1 MANQYEV
8 LFRLDAELERRF
20 STSFTGADEKMAMLA
35 KRSAELN
42 EAASK
47 IDGLLKLRRETGAL
61 FSDYSRQKAVVD
73 NLRSAMSRL
82 QEPSLQMQAALVQ
95 EERKLA
101 KVKSAF
107 DRQSEA
113 LRKANVAMAGF
124 GRSTTELTQKQ
135 AQLVQGTE
143 EANRALAKFNA
154 LSAKQAQLKSQQ
166 QAIGEAAV
174 QSAVAVATLGRAAV
188 NALSAPVRQAMDMQD
203 AMADINKVVDFE
215 DPKGLQ
221 KMQAT
226 LEKMSLEIPMSA
238 VGLAQIAAAAGQ
250 AGIAADELVP
260 FAEQAAK
267 MGVAFDITAEEAGN
281 MMAKWRSSM
290 GLTQAQ
296 ALELA
301 DATNA
306 LSNSNAAQAKQIGE
320 VLLRY
325 GALGK
330 VAGLTEKQTAAL
342 AATAIG
348 AGAEAE
354 VAATGINAFMRS
366 MVKGGGMTELQAT
379 AFSNIGFDP
388 TQLQK
393 DVQTNAPKAILD
405 VLEAIKAKVPKEL
418 QSQYLTAMFGEE
430 GARAMGPL
438 MVNTEV
444 LRKNF
449 EMVADSE
456 NYAGSMLKEFESR
469 VGTASNALTIAQNGF
484 AYITGAMGEPLLEPV
499 REFFLA
505 LGKGASVI
513 GGFMKENQGL
523 TTAVVTLG
531 LSVAGAA
538 LAFHAVRAAVLFTKM
553 PFIAAQSAVISV
565 QKALMTSTAAA
576 KAWSLACVG
585 ASKTVQLMTVGARGL
600 GAALSFA
607 MTNPTGAV
615 LAVQRALL
623 GLKASIV
630 SSTVATKAW
639 SLACAG
645 TSKAMALMAVGA
657 RGVGVALRFAM
668 ANPIGI
674 AISAV
679 SALVAAGVY
688 LYKNWD
694 AVKAKM
700 ASIGQAIGAAFAGL
714 VNFVKAPI
722 NSIIGMINQVIAAI
736 NSLGSFKVPDWVP
749 GIGGQ
754 QMGLSI
760 PQIPQLAAGGVA
772 TAPTMAMVG
781 EGAEPE
787 AIIPLSQLADMI
799 KPMPA
804 AAPASGTGGG
814 LTVNFSPV
822 INISGGEKDA
832 YEAVRRGLNEA
843 QRSFRREFERMLAED
858 ERLSYA

>member
-20 STSFTGADEKMAMLA
+20 STSFTGADEKMALLA

-107 DRQSEA
+107 DKQSEA
-113 LRKANVAMAGF
+113 LREANVAMAGF

-135 AQLVQGTE
+135 ALFAQGTE
-143 EANRALAKFNA
+143 EANRALARFNA
-154 LSAKQAQLKSQQ
+154 LSAKKDKLKLRQQ
-166 QAIGEAAV
+166 EIGDAAM
-174 QSAVAVATLGRAAV
+174 QSAVAITTLGRAAV

-366 MVKGGGMTELQAT
+366 MVKGGGMTDLQAA

-405 VLEAIKAKVPKEL
+405 VLEAIKVKVPKEL

-438 MVNTEV
+438 MVNTDV

-449 EMVADSE
+449 ELVANSE

-469 VGTASNALTIAQNGF
+469 VGTASNALTIAQNGL

-531 LSVAGAA
+531 LGVAGAA

-565 QKALMTSTAAA
+565 QKALMTSTVAA

-585 ASKTVQLMTVGARGL
+585 ASKTVQLMT
-600 GAALSFA
+600 
-607 MTNPTGAV
+607 
-615 LAVQRALL
+615 
-623 GLKASIV
+623 
-630 SSTVATKAW
+630 
-639 SLACAG
+639 
-645 TSKAMALMAVGA
+645 VGA

-700 ASIGQAIGAAFAGL
+700 SSIGQAIGAAFAGL

-832 YEAVRRGLNEA
+832 YEAVQRGLNEA

>member
-107 DRQSEA
+107 DKQSEA
-113 LRKANVAMAGF
+113 LREANVAMAGF

-135 AQLVQGTE
+135 ALFAQGTE
-143 EANRALAKFNA
+143 EANRALARFNA
-154 LSAKQAQLKSQQ
+154 LSAKKDKLKLRQQ
-166 QAIGEAAV
+166 EIGDAAM
-174 QSAVAVATLGRAAV
+174 QSAVAITTLGRAAV

-366 MVKGGGMTELQAT
+366 MVKGGGMTDLQAA

-405 VLEAIKAKVPKEL
+405 VLEAIKVKVPKEL

-438 MVNTEV
+438 MVNTDV

-449 EMVADSE
+449 ELVANSE

-469 VGTASNALTIAQNGF
+469 VGTASNALTIAQNGL

-531 LSVAGAA
+531 LGVAGAA

-565 QKALMTSTAAA
+565 QKALMTSTVAA

-585 ASKTVQLMTVGARGL
+585 ASKTVQLMT
-600 GAALSFA
+600 
-607 MTNPTGAV
+607 
-615 LAVQRALL
+615 
-623 GLKASIV
+623 
-630 SSTVATKAW
+630 
-639 SLACAG
+639 
-645 TSKAMALMAVGA
+645 VGA

-700 ASIGQAIGAAFAGL
+700 SSIGQAIGAAFAGL

-832 YEAVRRGLNEA
+832 YEAVQRGLNEA

>member
-107 DRQSEA
+107 DKQSEA
-113 LRKANVAMAGF
+113 LREANVAMAGF

-135 AQLVQGTE
+135 ALFAQGTE
-143 EANRALAKFNA
+143 EANRALARFNA
-154 LSAKQAQLKSQQ
+154 LSAKKDKLKLRQQ
-166 QAIGEAAV
+166 EIGDAAM
-174 QSAVAVATLGRAAV
+174 QSAVAITTLGRAAV

-366 MVKGGGMTELQAT
+366 MVKGGGMTDLQAA

-405 VLEAIKAKVPKEL
+405 VLEAIKVKVPKEL

-438 MVNTEV
+438 MVNTDV

-449 EMVADSE
+449 ELVANSE

-469 VGTASNALTIAQNGF
+469 VGTASNALTIAQNGL

-531 LSVAGAA
+531 LGVAGAA

-565 QKALMTSTAAA
+565 QKALMTSTVAA

-585 ASKTVQLMTVGARGL
+585 ASKTVQLMT
-600 GAALSFA
+600 
-607 MTNPTGAV
+607 
-615 LAVQRALL
+615 
-623 GLKASIV
+623 
-630 SSTVATKAW
+630 
-639 SLACAG
+639 
-645 TSKAMALMAVGA
+645 VGA

-700 ASIGQAIGAAFAGL
+700 SSIGQAIGAAFAGL

>member
-1 MANQYEV
+1 
-8 LFRLDAELERRF
+8 
-20 STSFTGADEKMAMLA
+20 MAMLS

-61 FSDYSRQKAVVD
+61 FSDFSRQKAVVE
-73 NLRSAMSRL
+73 NLRSAISRL
-82 QEPSLQMQAALVQ
+82 QEPSLQMQATLVQ

-101 KVKSAF
+101 KVKTAFEKHSA
-107 DRQSEA
+107 A
-113 LRKANVAMAGF
+113 LRKANVDMASF
-124 GRSTTELTQKQ
+124 GRSTANLTQKQ

-143 EANRALAKFNA
+143 EANRALARFNV
-154 LSAKQAQLKSQQ
+154 LSAKKDKLKLRQQ
-166 QAIGEAAV
+166 EIGDAAV
-174 QSAVAVATLGRAAV
+174 QSAVAITTMGRAAV
-188 NALSAPVRQAMDMQD
+188 NALAAPIRQAMDMQD
-203 AMADINKVVDFE
+203 AMADINKVVDFK
-215 DPKGLQ
+215 DSKGLQ
-221 KMQAT
+221 KMQAR

-366 MVKGGGMTELQAT
+366 MVKGGGMTELQAS

-388 TQLQK
+388 KQLQK

-405 VLEAIKAKVPKEL
+405 VLEAIKVKVPKEL

-438 MVNTEV
+438 MVNTDI

-449 EMVADSE
+449 ELVANSE
-456 NYAGSMLKEFESR
+456 NYAGSMLKEFEAR
-469 VGTASNALTIAQNGF
+469 VGTASNALTIAQNGL
-484 AYITGAMGEPLLEPV
+484 AYITSAMGEPLLEPV
-499 REFFLA
+499 REFFLILA
-505 LGKGASVI
+505 KGASVI

-531 LSVAGAA
+531 LGVAGAA
-538 LAFHAVRAAVLFTKM
+538 VAFHAIRAAVLFTKM
-553 PFIAAQSAVISV
+553 PFLAAQSAVISV
-565 QKALMTSTAAA
+565 QKALMA
-576 KAWSLACVG
+576 
-585 ASKTVQLMTVGARGL
+585 
-600 GAALSFA
+600 
-607 MTNPTGAV
+607 
-615 LAVQRALL
+615 
-623 GLKASIV
+623 
-630 SSTVATKAW
+630 STVAAKAW

-645 TSKAMALMAVGA
+645 TSKAMALMAAGA
-657 RGVGVALRFAM
+657 RGVGIALRFAM

-700 ASIGQAIGAAFAGL
+700 SSIGQAVGAAFTGL
-714 VNFVKAPI
+714 VNFVKAPV

-749 GIGGQ
+749 GLGGKQ
-754 QMGLSI
+754 VGLSI
-760 PQIPQLAAGGVA
+760 PQIPQLAVGGVA

-787 AIIPLSQLADMI
+787 AIIPLSKLADMI

-804 AAPASGTGGG
+804 AAGGSGASGA

-832 YEAVRRGLNEA
+832 YEAVRRGLNEG

>member
-107 DRQSEA
+107 DKQSEA
-113 LRKANVAMAGF
+113 LREANVAMAGF

-135 AQLVQGTE
+135 AMFAQGTE
-143 EANRALAKFNA
+143 EANRALARFNA
-154 LSAKQAQLKSQQ
+154 LSAKKDKLKLRQQ
-166 QAIGEAAV
+166 EIGDAAM
-174 QSAVAVATLGRAAV
+174 QSAVAITTLGRAAV

-238 VGLAQIAAAAGQ
+238 VGLAQIAAAGQ

-366 MVKGGGMTELQAT
+366 MVKGGGMTDLQAA

-405 VLEAIKAKVPKEL
+405 VLEAIKVKVPKEL

-438 MVNTEV
+438 MVNTDV

-449 EMVADSE
+449 ELVANSE

-469 VGTASNALTIAQNGF
+469 VGTASNALTIAQNGL

-531 LSVAGAA
+531 LGVAGAA

-553 PFIAAQSAVISV
+553 PFIAAQSAVITV
-565 QKALMTSTAAA
+565 QKALMTSTVAA

-607 MTNPTGAV
+607 MTNPTGVV

-700 ASIGQAIGAAFAGL
+700 SSIGQAIGAAFAGL